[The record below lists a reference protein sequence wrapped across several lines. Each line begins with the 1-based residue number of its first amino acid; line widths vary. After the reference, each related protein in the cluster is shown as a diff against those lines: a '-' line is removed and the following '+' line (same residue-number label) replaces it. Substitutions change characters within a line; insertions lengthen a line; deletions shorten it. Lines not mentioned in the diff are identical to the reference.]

1 MKKILSSMIVLTL
14 ILSVLCSGALGE
26 AIDVTGE
33 WYANFYGISMT
44 MTLNDSG
51 SYTMQ
56 MDMEGEEPSDG
67 TWEFDGTALVMDMD
81 SDTEMTLSYDSE
93 AISFYAE
100 QDGMEFVFTREMPQT
115 FEAAPVRTDTT
126 IEEFTGAWTCTLI
139 DAMGMQAPPEMM
151 GINVGVKIEGGLV
164 TFAIPELLGSEEVTI
179 EGAFADGT
187 LSVTVPAESEYGED
201 TVFTLQLLEDGTM
214 SVATSFMDE
223 TMTFYMSSAEVQE

>member
-1 MKKILSSMIVLTL
+1 MKKILSGMIVLTL
-14 ILSVLCSGALGE
+14 ILSALCTGALAE
-26 AIDVTGE
+26 TIDITGE

-44 MTLNDSG
+44 MTLNDG
-51 SYTMQ
+51 GNYTMQ
-56 MDMEGEEPSDG
+56 MEGEEPSEG
-67 TWEFDGTALVMDMD
+67 TWEFDGTALVMDKD

-93 AISFYAE
+93 VISFYAE

-115 FEAAPVRTDTT
+115 FEAAPARTDAT
-126 IEEFTGAWTCTLI
+126 IEEFAGAWTCTLI

-151 GINVGVKIEGGLV
+151 GINVGVNIEGGSV
-164 TFAIPELLGSEEVTI
+164 TLAIPELLGSEEVTI

-187 LSVTVPAESEYGED
+187 LTVTVPAESEYGED

>member
-1 MKKILSSMIVLTL
+1 MKKILSGMTVLTL

-67 TWEFDGTALVMDMD
+67 TWEFDGTALVMDKGTD
-81 SDTEMTLSYDSE
+81 DEMTLSYDSE
-93 AISFYAE
+93 AVSFYAE

-115 FEAAPVRTDTT
+115 FEAAPVRTDAT
-126 IEEFTGAWTCTLI
+126 IEEFAGAWACTLI
-139 DAMGMQAPPEMM
+139 DAMGIQAPPEMM
-151 GINVGVKIEGGLV
+151 GIHVDIKIEDSSVTLV
-164 TFAIPELLGSEEVTI
+164 IPELLGAEEVTI
-179 EGAFADGT
+179 EGAFAEGT
-187 LSVTVPAESEYGED
+187 LTVTVPAESDYVED

-214 SVATSFMDE
+214 RVATSFLDE
-223 TMTFYMSSAEVQE
+223 LMAFYMSPAEVQD